1 MNEVVCLG
9 GGFLFISAGFLF
21 VFGFAPEDDTIVI
34 SSSSSTSFLL
44 WS

>member
-21 VFGFAPEDDTIVI
+21 GFGFAPEDGTFMI
-34 SSSSSTSFLL
+34 SSSSSASFLL
-44 WS
+44 WD